1 MSIFVIAE
9 AGVNHGGNPD
19 VAFDLIDAAAD
30 AGADAVKFQ
39 AFTADRL
46 EPPGVRRD
54 MLQRLE
60 LLPPAFSSLA
70 QYSRARNI
78 EFMATPFDTDWLKF
92 LVEHCQMQR
101 IKLASTSLTDDALVR
116 AAAATGLPVLLS
128 TGMATLLEIQHALSL
143 FPAEANIT
151 LMYCVSAYPTSVKD
165 VNLDRFSMLY
175 FRGIKLGLSDHTL
188 STFTPVIAASAFELT
203 AVEKHMTCPSGSGPD
218 HHISVSPEIFAEI
231 VTGLRQIDDA
241 FGTGQ
246 PLGPLPC
253 EAPVY
258 LIRKEREEWRKFHA
272 LSSGTVGTDA

>member
-30 AGADAVKFQ
+30 VGADAVKFQ

-46 EPPGVRRD
+46 EPPGARRD

-78 EFMATPFDTDWLKF
+78 EFMATPFDTDWLEF
-92 LVEHCQMQR
+92 LVVHCQMQR
-101 IKLASTSLTDDALVR
+101 IKLASTSLTDDTLVR

-128 TGMATLLEIQHALSL
+128 TGMATEEEIAHAVCL
-143 FPAEANIT
+143 FHSRVDIT
-151 LMYCVSAYPTSVKD
+151 LLHCVSAYPTSARD
-165 VNLDRFSMLY
+165 SHLDRLARLESFGLPV
-175 FRGIKLGLSDHTL
+175 GLSDHTL
-188 STFTPVIAASAFELT
+188 STFTPIIAASAFELT

-258 LIRKEREEWRKFHA
+258 LIRKEREEWRKFRA